1 MGSPVI
7 NLIIGIYIMANAQEI
22 TESETTPLSFGQ
34 GEQAWTRYGISRSAF
49 LKLRDND
56 PEFPTY
62 FKRGRI
68 CVYNFNKLDRY
79 FSA

>member
-1 MGSPVI
+1 
-7 NLIIGIYIMANAQEI
+7 MANAQEI
-22 TESETTPLSFGQ
+22 TETTTHLSFGQ
-34 GEQAWTRYGISRSAF
+34 GEQAWKRYAISRSAF

-56 PEFPTY
+56 PEFPTF

-68 CVYNFNKLDRY
+68 CVYSFNKLDRY